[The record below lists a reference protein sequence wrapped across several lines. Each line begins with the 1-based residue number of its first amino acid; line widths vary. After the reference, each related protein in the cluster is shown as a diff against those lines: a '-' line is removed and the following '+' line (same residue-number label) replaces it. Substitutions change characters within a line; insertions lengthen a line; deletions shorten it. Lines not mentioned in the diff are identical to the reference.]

1 MKRIAPERPQ
11 IDDDS
16 KPDDHSGPTRRSL
29 MQRPLAL
36 AASAITVPSLLAGF
50 SDDAGA
56 IGESVGLT
64 IAPRYYPKARVRPQI
79 VLSGKL
85 AVITGASRGIGR
97 AVGEALTALGVDVIG
112 TSRNPTGVANPP
124 AFPLL
129 ALDIADPASVLAF
142 VGALRAHRRFAQHE
156 RVDILV
162 NNAGRFVVGQIIPLP
177 PTDILFYLAQR
188 DLAMRT
194 VYFGH
199 VTVTNAVL
207 PLMPQRGYA
216 RIMFTSSI
224 AAYHT
229 GAKLDGG
236 SAFDAY
242 NSGKAAL
249 RGYANNLDTALRAA
263 GSSHTSLDG
272 QSVPG
277 QHAAGRASKPNLHA
291 TGQCQRVLGY
301 GPDFQRWHS
310 VLSSAPR
317 QRAAAKHGRGGLCPA
332 VADDGA

>member
-1 MKRIAPERPQ
+1 
-11 IDDDS
+11 
-16 KPDDHSGPTRRSL
+16 

-56 IGESVGLT
+56 IGESVSLT
-64 IAPRYYPKARVRPQI
+64 IVPRYYPKARVRPQI

-112 TSRNPTGVANPP
+112 TSRNPASIANPP

-142 VGALRAHRRFAQHE
+142 VGALRAHRKFAQHE

-162 NNAGRFVVGQIIPLP
+162 NNAGRFVVGQIVPLP

-216 RIMFTSSI
+216 RIMFTTSI

-249 RGYANNLDTALRAA
+249 RGYANNLDAALRAA
-263 GSSHTSLDG
+263 GVHIQVSTVNPYLVNTPLVEHPNPIYT
-272 QSVPG
+272 QPVN
-277 QHAAGRASKPNLHA
+277 ASGFSDTDPIFNGGIA
-291 TGQCQRVLGY
+291 
-301 GPDFQRWHS
+301 FF
-310 VLSSAPR
+310 R
-317 QRAAAKHGRGGLCPA
+317 QLLVNALPPSM
-332 VADDGA
+332 VAEASMPSCCR